1 MSPGDVST
9 KDHNVFSE
17 NFLTGSKFAASYSD
31 AFLPFF
37 LDDNDDSELDLLSAD
52 CLVHVDFDASDNDI
66 SKSLS
71 EVFSRWLISHGL
83 DFSIETDAQDQAGKG
98 LGTVSFDVGGSS
110 TRADVTFRLKS
121 NKAVRIGTGEVKTR
135 LCKGDPVFQF
145 LQYQYIIRR
154 FLSASDCPLA
164 AVEGYFPCFGF
175 TFQRN
180 LLSIFATIVVYDE
193 NEGDPFIHV
202 HQITKT
208 KMAYTHLASVL
219 CDVLNKVQVARV
231 LGKWLEGLKRL
242 VAVYEGNDLMMYPS
256 VTSYK
261 NGSMRSFKYEKCYKG
276 MTFKAKEKGSGEKE
290 KSIVVKFTALQ
301 YGEKAHAHLSKLDPP
316 LAPRLLCV
324 DKHAGKTMIVMDEVS
339 DASPLSELPDN
350 YLEEHKAA
358 VIDALEVAMK
368 SLGSTDFVH
377 GDLRRP
383 NIMYNENTQRITL
396 IDFELAGK
404 EGEVFYP
411 LEMRTGIGWSK
422 AVEDKL
428 CVMKTTKIPVTITKE
443 DDASNLQ
450 NVIDELNKL

>member
-1 MSPGDVST
+1 MSPGDVSST
-9 KDHNVFSE
+9 KDSHDVFSKH
-17 NFLTGSKFAASYSD
+17 FLTVSKFAASYSD

-37 LDDNDDSELDLLSAD
+37 WDDNDDSELDLLSAD
-52 CLVHVDFDASDNDI
+52 CLVHIDFDASDGDI
-66 SKSLS
+66 SNSLKD
-71 EVFSRWLISHGL
+71 VFSQWLIRHDL
-83 DFSIETDAQDQAGKG
+83 DHFIEVDAQDVAAKDI
-98 LGTVSFDVGGSS
+98 GTVSFGVGGHSA
-110 TRADVTFRLKS
+110 RADVTFRLKS
-121 NKAVRIGTGEVKTR
+121 NRAVRIGTGEVKTPR
-135 LCKGDPVFQF
+135 CAGDPVFQF
-145 LQYQYIIRR
+145 LQYVYIVRR
-154 FLSASDCPLA
+154 FLSASGPLA

-175 TFQRN
+175 TLQRN
-180 LLSIFATIVVYDE
+180 LLSIFAAIVVYDE
-193 NEGDPFIHV
+193 NEGNPFM
-202 HQITKT
+202 HQMTKT

-219 CDVLNKVQVARV
+219 CDVLHKVQVARV

-242 VAVYEGNDLMMYPS
+242 VAVYQGNDLMMYPS

-261 NGSMRSFKYEKCYKG
+261 NGSMRSFEYKECYKG
-276 MTFKAKEKGSGEKE
+276 MTFKAKEKGSSEKE
-290 KSIVVKFTALQ
+290 KPIVVKFTALQ
-301 YGEKAHAHLSKLDPP
+301 YGEKAHAHLSELDPP

-339 DASPLSELPDN
+339 DASPLSELSDD

-358 VIDALEVAMK
+358 VIEALEVAMK

-404 EGEVFYP
+404 EREVFYP

-428 CVMKTTKIPVTITKE
+428 RVMKTTKIPVTITKE

-450 NVIDELNKL
+450 NIIDELNKL